1 MQKPGR
7 CSPRRLKVRR
17 FRDESDPAIRE
28 QSVVDV
34 PGVDRADDVF
44 THDTLICKQAQEA
57 RLSDAA
63 QSDFIVFESSNHAEA
78 VE

>member
-1 MQKPGR
+1 MRMSGR

-17 FRDESDPAIRE
+17 FGDESDPAIRE
-28 QSVVDV
+28 QSVVNV
-34 PGVDRADDVF
+34 PGAGGPDDIF

-63 QSDFIVFESSNHAEA
+63 YGDFVVF
-78 VE
+78 